1 MRCLTFV
8 SIYNERTSFYSFVLT
23 LCGRKERK
31 KRNEKSYGKYVVGG
45 QNFVHQQHIYLEGT
59 AKTVKVYLGLD
70 SSQ

>member
-1 MRCLTFV
+1 MSV
-8 SIYNERTSFYSFVLT
+8 
-23 LCGRKERK
+23 CGRKERK